1 MRHYRTPAALR
12 AALDQRLR
20 NKSQESGISVE
31 RLRRRVMY
39 ERIVV
44 RLDLAEPG
52 MWVVKGGL
60 ALDVR
65 LGSRARASMDLD
77 LGLREDAIEGDRLR
91 DRMIEALET
100 DPDDDW
106 FTFVV
111 GRAEQLQ
118 ADQGG
123 RATWRYSVQS
133 DLAGRQFGSLKLDVA
148 PRVEELEPTERVA
161 LRNEL
166 VFAGVRSRAVEL
178 IDINRHA
185 AEKLHALTRTYRN
198 RPSTRVRDLVDLVL
212 LLENEYL
219 DDDGCRVAI
228 RTTFEQR
235 GTHEPPSDLSEPPH
249 AWTDTYLS
257 LVTALDV
264 EADSL
269 PKALDLVRSWWI
281 RLGLQES

>member
-1 MRHYRTPAALR
+1 MPARQHCVMHSTSAF
-12 AALDQRLR
+12 AT
-20 NKSQESGISVE
+20 SPQESGIGVE
-31 RLRRRVMY
+31 RLRRQVMY

-65 LGSRARASMDLD
+65 LGSRARTSMDLD

-91 DRMIEALET
+91 DRISEALNT

-106 FTFVV
+106 FTFAV
-111 GRAEQLQ
+111 GRTQQLQ
-118 ADQGG
+118 ADQRG

-133 DLAGRQFGSLKLDVA
+133 YLAGRQFGTLKLDVA
-148 PRVEELEPTERVA
+148 PRIEELEPTERVL

-166 VFAGVRSRAVEL
+166 SFAGIRSRTVEL

-185 AEKLHALTRTYRN
+185 AEKLHALTRDYGN
-198 RPSTRVRDLVDLVL
+198 RPNTRVRDLVDLVL

-219 DDDGCRVAI
+219 DDDRCRVAI
-228 RTTFEQR
+228 RTTFDQR
-235 GTHEPPSDLSEPPH
+235 GTHEPPSDLGDPPGG
-249 AWTDTYLS
+249 WTDDYAA
-257 LVTALDV
+257 LVADLDI

-269 PKALDLVRSWWI
+269 HTAFNLVRSWWI
-281 RLGLQES
+281 RLDVRGN